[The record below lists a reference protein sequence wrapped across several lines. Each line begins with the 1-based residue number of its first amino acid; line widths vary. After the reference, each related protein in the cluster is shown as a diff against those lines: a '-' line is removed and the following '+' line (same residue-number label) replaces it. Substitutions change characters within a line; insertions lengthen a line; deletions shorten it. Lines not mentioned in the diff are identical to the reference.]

1 VRTASHHH
9 RQVFRS
15 HAQRSLWCGLGLVV
29 LLLVPQTLSPAA
41 GAPRPVAPETRGSAL
56 CKLAQ
61 DEEKRADH
69 AKALNHFRAARAEF
83 KARRDRA
90 GEARA
95 DEGMA
100 RNLYF
105 LQNFDKSKDWH
116 GQALMLFRE
125 TGNLAGQAE
134 ALANLGLVYKVTGNM
149 KEALPRYK
157 ASLALYEDR
166 GDIKQQVILLNNLG
180 QLVLEMGRPEDAIT
194 WLQKSRNLKS
204 NDPEALDTQLMA
216 LSGLGMAHYQH
227 GETLLALHE
236 LRKVRRWTRK
246 GIQADR
252 ARAGSLRRLASLLLD
267 AGQSGDIEKL
277 RSAYSLAKE
286 ARDIA
291 HRIKDKGEEAY
302 AIAISGWAL
311 EFQKKHQEALKVF
324 AAAQRNFHDRQEK
337 NAESAAYF
345 GIAHAERS
353 MGHLDKAR
361 DAMERSLAL
370 VEDLRGSTSSLEM
383 RSSFWNQIRS
393 RYEFYIDLLMELD
406 HLEPGRGHDAKAF
419 EVSETARAR
428 TLVDE
433 LVEAGAKVRSSAKPE
448 LLAEDTRLRLKIDQ
462 IQQERWNLPSP
473 VSARRSTAAL
483 DQELA
488 AMIARRELVA
498 ADLRGSSPEYSELLK
513 ARPRLLSEIQKEV
526 LDRDTILLSYWLGE
540 KESFLWRVDSNSL
553 RTYRLPG
560 REQIQS
566 QAMGL
571 HKYFASGSIAIGE
584 AIAAR
589 AAAWLGEHLLGQVA
603 GQLNATHLLI
613 LPDGALQYVPF
624 AALAPPGVATTQGWP
639 DHPLIVDHDIVSLPS
654 ASALAVLRRQR
665 AGRRPALHALAVL
678 ANPVLRA
685 PRSASSPGRPSNP
698 VPKISDLPD
707 LPFSE
712 KEAHGILRLVPAG
725 ERYEALGFKANLET
739 ATSPELGRYRI
750 VHFAT
755 HSLLDE
761 RPDLSGLVLSQFDRQ
776 GRPRNG
782 FLTALDLYDLNL
794 PAELVVLSACQTTG
808 KDSTGEGIGRLSRG
822 FLYAGARRVAVTLWS
837 VRDQATAELMIRFY
851 RRLLQEGLSPS
862 AALRQAQISMRSEKK
877 WRSPYYWAGF
887 VIQGEW

>member
-1 VRTASHHH
+1 MP
-9 RQVFRS
+9 
-15 HAQRSLWCGLGLVV
+15 G
-29 LLLVPQTLSPAA
+29 LSPAA
-41 GAPRPVAPETRGSAL
+41 GVPRPAPPETRGSAL

-69 AKALNHFRAARAEF
+69 AKAFNHFRAARAEF

-105 LQNFDKSKDWH
+105 LQNFDEAKYWH

-125 TGNLAGQAE
+125 TRDLAGQAE

-149 KEALPRYK
+149 KEALPRYQT
-157 ASLALYEDR
+157 SLALYEDR
-166 GDIKQQVILLNNLG
+166 GDINQQVILLNNLG

-194 WLQKSRNLKS
+194 WFQKSRSLKP
-204 NDPEALDTQLMA
+204 DAPEALDAQLMA

-227 GETLLALHE
+227 GESLLALKE
-236 LRKVRRWTRK
+236 LRQVRRSARK
-246 GIQADR
+246 GIRADR
-252 ARAGSLRRLASLLLD
+252 ARAGSLKRLASLLLD
-267 AGQSGDIEKL
+267 AGQSGDLEKL

-291 HRIKDKGEEAY
+291 HRIKDQVEEGY

-311 EFQKKHQEALKVF
+311 EFQGHHRDALNVF
-324 AAAQRNFHDRQEK
+324 VAAQRSFHNRQDK
-337 NAESAAYF
+337 SAESAAYF

-353 MGHLDKAR
+353 MGHLKKAL
-361 DAMERSLAL
+361 DAMQHSLEL
-370 VEDLRGSTSSLEM
+370 VEGLRGSTSSLEM
-383 RSSFWNQIRS
+383 RSSFWSQIRS

-406 HLEPGRGHDAKAF
+406 GLEPGRAHDAQAF

-428 TLVDE
+428 TLLDE
-433 LVEAGAKVRSSAKPE
+433 LVEAGAKVRSNANPE
-448 LLAEDTRLRLKIDQ
+448 LLAEDTKLRLQIDQ
-462 IQQERWNLPSP
+462 IQQERWELPAQADFRS
-473 VSARRSTAAL
+473 STAIL

-498 ADLRGSSPEYSELLK
+498 ADLRSSSSEYDETLK
-513 ARPRLLSEIQKEV
+513 ERPRSLLQIQREV

-540 KESFLWRVDSNSL
+540 KESFLWRIDRDSL

-560 REQIQS
+560 REQIKAQVIK
-566 QAMGL
+566 L
-571 HKYFASGSIAIGE
+571 RDHFALGNTAIGE
-584 AIAAR
+584 VEAAQ
-589 AAAWLGEHLLGQVA
+589 AAEKLGEWLLRPVA
-603 GQLNATHLLI
+603 GQLKAGHLLI
-613 LPDGALQYVPF
+613 LPDGVLQYVPF
-624 AALAPPGVATTQGWP
+624 AALAPPGAATTQGWP
-639 DHPLIVDHDIVSLPS
+639 DRPLIVDHDIVSLPS

-665 AGRRPALHALAVL
+665 AGRRPAPHALAVL
-678 ANPVLRA
+678 ANPMLRA

-707 LPFSE
+707 LPFSG
-712 KEAHGILRLVPAG
+712 KEAQGILSLVPAG

-739 ATSPELGRYRI
+739 AMSPELGRYRI

-761 RPDLSGLVLSQFDRQ
+761 RPDLSGLVLSQFDSQ

-794 PAELVVLSACQTTG
+794 PVELVVLSACQTTG
-808 KDSTGEGIGRLSRG
+808 KDSAGEGIGRLSRG

-837 VRDQATAELMIRFY
+837 VRDEATAQLMIRFY
-851 RRLLQEGLSPS
+851 QKLLQEGLSPS
-862 AALRQAQISMRSEKK
+862 AALRQAQLSMRSEKQWK
-877 WRSPYYWAGF
+877 SPYYWAGF